1 MKKGII
7 VTSFGTTY
15 KETRKLCIE
24 SIENKIEEKYS
35 DYLVLR
41 AFTSQMVINKLK
53 KRDNYIVDNPKEA
66 LEKMKAE
73 GIEKIYIQP
82 LHIILGHE
90 YEKLLGQVDGF
101 LKENP
106 NHSIKIGRPL
116 LNEDVDYKEVVEAL
130 EIGDLDEKEA
140 MVFMGHGTD
149 HEVDTSYKKLEKT
162 FRKKGYENIY
172 IGTVE
177 GEVTIEDIIPSLKS
191 KDIEKIILKP
201 FMLVAGDHAI
211 NDMASSREDSWASI
225 LRSHGFQVETMIKGL
240 GEIEAIQNI
249 YLKHLENIID

>member
-73 GIEKIYIQP
+73 GIEEIYIQP

-106 NHSIKIGRPL
+106 NHSIKIGKPL
-116 LNEDVDYKEVVEAL
+116 LNEDIDYEEVVDGL
-130 EIGDLDEKEA
+130 SIGNLNEKEA
-140 MVFMGHGTD
+140 LVFMGHGTD

-162 FRKKGYENIY
+162 FRKKGHENVY

-177 GEVTIEDIIPSLKS
+177 GEITIEDIIPSLKS

-211 NDMASSREDSWASI
+211 NDMASSEKDSWASI
-225 LRSHGFQVETMIKGL
+225 LRSHGFQVETIIKGL
-240 GEIEAIQNI
+240 GEIKPIQNI